1 MTSNSFAD
9 SVVNGMLSWLKGFAS
24 WVLRLFNLAGSGGIS
39 PLAWLSD
46 NWLQLL
52 IFLLVIGVA
61 TDIIVW
67 LIRWRPYWVWFRKKR
82 VVVDDEDFFAAE
94 KAPRKKFRNALFI
107 REDAR
112 DGGERP
118 PVKKARPAAGAAMER
133 PRPPK
138 SAARPR
144 TQAGKAPLGASSS
157 QRRPARQRPAPAQ
170 QATRRPAPDIFE
182 DDLFKIDPADPQ
194 ARNQREDAVFN
205 VSNLPGAQRP
215 KKRKHEED
223 AHDDLFTVD

>member
-82 VVVDDEDFFAAE
+82 IVVDDEDFFADEETREEEARSDTIPLRPVRRPDTIVRRE
-94 KAPRKKFRNALFI
+94 PASTAPSRS
-107 REDAR
+107 
-112 DGGERP
+112 RP
-118 PVKKARPAAGAAMER
+118 PRAPKLKADAQQKREPPRPDVFEDELFRIQPSSKARKVP
-133 PRPPK
+133 
-138 SAARPR
+138 
-144 TQAGKAPLGASSS
+144 
-157 QRRPARQRPAPAQ
+157 
-170 QATRRPAPDIFE
+170 
-182 DDLFKIDPADPQ
+182 
-194 ARNQREDAVFN
+194 EDAVFN
-205 VSNLPGAQRP
+205 VSDLPRAQAQ
-215 KKRKHEED
+215 KKRPPAKKPAARKE
-223 AHDDLFTVD
+223 DDLFDLH